1 MVKMFLCMLLSYIQT
16 CKTNT
21 LQFIL
26 IVCAFP
32 ALSNSECMFCCRSR
46 DRENDFSSGG
56 RGDKE
61 AEVGGPSRPSDY
73 EGPPGMQPDGLIEV
87 CSFPKQ

>member
-1 MVKMFLCMLLSYIQT
+1 MMFVVLMSFIQT
-16 CKTNT
+16 CTIIT

-32 ALSNSECMFCCRSR
+32 ALSNSERMFCCRSR
-46 DRENDFSSGG
+46 DRENDFSRAGA
-56 RGDKE
+56 GDKE
-61 AEVGGPSRPSDY
+61 EVGGPPRPSDY

-87 CSFPKQ
+87 CSFHEQ